1 MWTDLDIMRL
11 HVEAEFTHDSAGDL
25 LSTNEPVPAVAPRFF
40 LGHTTLGQ
48 IVRFRRDVPASR
60 RRAFEHALAIADR
73 AAATVQEDHP
83 LDPTLFERILAEDT
97 PIQQTS
103 VGLAFRFPHS
113 LPVAAETRTL
123 RDAADAAILHPDLA
137 AWAPDIRLS
146 PPLTVFVV
154 AGQAVAACGSVRIT
168 PQAYEAGVETAA
180 PFRGRGYGSAVVA
193 AWATAVRALGVEP
206 LYSTTWKNTASR
218 AVARALRLVA
228 VGCDLHIT

>member
-1 MWTDLDIMRL
+1 
-11 HVEAEFTHDSAGDL
+11 
-25 LSTNEPVPAVAPRFF
+25 
-40 LGHTTLGQ
+40 
-48 IVRFRRDVPASR
+48 
-60 RRAFEHALAIADR
+60 
-73 AAATVQEDHP
+73 
-83 LDPTLFERILAEDT
+83 
-97 PIQQTS
+97 
-103 VGLAFRFPHS
+103 
-113 LPVAAETRTL
+113 
-123 RDAADAAILHPDLA
+123 
-137 AWAPDIRLS
+137 LS